1 MDFLDGVGAIWIMVM
16 VVWGLV
22 LFCLPFY
29 VVAINTKSDKML
41 KILERSLIKKC
52 PRCKT
57 KNAFHE
63 ATCNKCDHIF
73 E

>member
-1 MDFLDGVGAIWIMVM
+1 MDFIEGLGAIWIIVC
-16 VVWGLV
+16 VAWGLV

-29 VVAINTKSDKML
+29 VVGINTKSDKML
-41 KILERSLIKKC
+41 YILEKTLIKACPKC
-52 PRCKT
+52 ST

-63 ATCNKCDHIF
+63 TTCNKCDHIF